1 MIPKLK
7 SIFII
12 CIFSFFIYS
21 SSANSSFFNLNNS
34 SVVSDYISNYLKG
47 SVLINQNQYSEANI
61 YFSKIKKLSNTHPS
75 YNFQYIFSLVMSGK
89 IAEANSIITS
99 LDKQYRDNDL
109 FQLIEGVFLI
119 KIEIFIWQKKNL
131 KIQAIVAL
139 YL

>member
-1 MIPKLK
+1 
-7 SIFII
+7 
-12 CIFSFFIYS
+12 
-21 SSANSSFFNLNNS
+21 
-34 SVVSDYISNYLKG
+34 
-47 SVLINQNQYSEANI
+47 
-61 YFSKIKKLSNTHPS
+61 
-75 YNFQYIFSLVMSGK
+75 MSGK